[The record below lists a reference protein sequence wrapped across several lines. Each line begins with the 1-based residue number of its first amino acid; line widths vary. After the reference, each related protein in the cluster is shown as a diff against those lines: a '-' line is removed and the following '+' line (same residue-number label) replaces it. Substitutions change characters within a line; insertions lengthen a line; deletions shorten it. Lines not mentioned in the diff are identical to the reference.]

1 MNATT
6 AVKTLTIDGR
16 EVPINGERNLLELIR
31 KADIDLP
38 TFCYHSD
45 LSVYGACRLCLVDI
59 AGRGIQ
65 GACSTPPEPGL
76 KIRTQTE
83 EIREI
88 RKISIELL
96 LANHERECTTCAKSA
111 ACQLQDVA
119 RKLGIRKVRFK
130 PVHEPM
136 EVDRSSPSLV
146 RDPNKCVLCGDC
158 VRFCSEIQ
166 GIGAIDFA
174 YRGHDAAVLPAFG
187 KDLGEGE
194 CVNCGQCASVCP
206 TGALTPKS
214 EIEEV
219 WKALNDPTKTV
230 VAQIAPAVRV
240 AIGELFGL
248 PPGESTRGEMVAALK
263 RLGFDRVYD
272 TSFSADLTVIEEANE
287 FLNRKTRGGKLPLF
301 TSCCP
306 AWVKFAEQY
315 FPELLPNLSTCK
327 SPQQM
332 LGALCKELLPG
343 ELGIKKSDLVVV
355 SIMPCTAKKFEAKR
369 PEFSEDQVPEVDHV
383 LTTQELARMI
393 EEAGLRFTRLQP
405 ESFDM
410 PLGFKTGAGVIFG
423 NSGGVSEA
431 VLRYAAEKVTG
442 KKLSNPD
449 FHSVRG
455 EGGLR
460 IVEVPVD
467 GIVLKL
473 GIVHGLKNA
482 RTLAEKARCGKC
494 DLDLIEVMAC
504 PGGCIGGAGQP
515 VSRDTDIRK
524 LRTKGLYD
532 VDKNLDLHKSQE
544 NHFVTECYQKHLGE
558 IGGRKAHHLLHTHYQ
573 SRRRMAG
580 EAIRLGDGPA
590 AEKLKVNVCAGT
602 NCFVKGS
609 QHILHDL
616 LDQVQKENLQDQ
628 VDISASF
635 CFENCDHGPTVSVD
649 GNKIQ
654 WCTPEAVKL
663 EIIQKLKEKTG
674 RQL

>member
-1 MNATT
+1 MSATAT
-6 AVKTLTIDGR
+6 AKTLNIDGR

-31 KADIDLP
+31 KAGIDLP

-65 GACSTPPEPGL
+65 GACSTPPEAGL

-88 RKISIELL
+88 RKISVELL

-119 RKLGIRKVRFK
+119 RKLGIREVRFK
-130 PVHEPM
+130 PVHEM
-136 EVDRSSPSLV
+136 KEVDHSSLSLV

-166 GIGAIDFA
+166 DIGAIDFA

-187 KDLGEGE
+187 KSLGEGE
-194 CVNCGQCASVCP
+194 CVNCGQCAAVCP
-206 TGALTPKS
+206 TGALTPRS
-214 EIEEV
+214 ETEEV
-219 WKALNDPTKTV
+219 WKALNDPSKIV

-240 AIGELFGL
+240 AIGELFGM
-248 PPGESTRGEMVAALK
+248 PPGESTRGQMVAALK
-263 RLGFDRVYD
+263 RLGFDRVFD

-287 FLNRKTRGGKLPLF
+287 FLGRKTKGGKLPLF

-306 AWVKFAEQY
+306 GWVKFAEQY

-332 LGALCKELLPG
+332 LGALCKELLPA
-343 ELGIKKSDLVVV
+343 ELNVKKENLVVV

-369 PEFSEDQVPEVDHV
+369 PEFAKDGIAEVDHV

-393 EEAGLRFTRLQP
+393 EEAGLRFTKLEP

-410 PLGFKTGAGVIFG
+410 PMGFKTGAGVIFG

-431 VLRYAAEKVTG
+431 VLRYASEKVTG
-442 KKLSNPD
+442 KKLENPD
-449 FHSVRG
+449 FHAVRG
-455 EGGLR
+455 ENGLR

-482 RTLAEKARCGKC
+482 RTLAEKARRGKC

-515 VSRDTDIRK
+515 VSRDPDIRK
-524 LRTKGLYD
+524 LRAKGLYD
-532 VDKNLDLHKSQE
+532 VDKNMELHKSQE

-558 IGGRKAHHLLHTHYQ
+558 IGGKNAHRLLHTHYQ
-573 SRRRMAG
+573 SRRRITD
-580 EAIRLGDGPA
+580 ETILLGDGNG
-590 AEKLKVNVCAGT
+590 AEPVKVNVCAGT
-602 NCFVKGS
+602 NCFLKGS
-609 QHILHDL
+609 QNILHDL
-616 LDQVQKENLQDQ
+616 LNQVQDRNLQDQ
-628 VDISASF
+628 VQISASF
-635 CFENCDHGPTVSVD
+635 CFENCDRGPTVSVD
-649 GNKIQ
+649 GRKIPH
-654 WCTPEAVKL
+654 CTAEAARA
-663 EIIQKLKEKTG
+663 EIDGKIKKQNG
-674 RQL
+674 DQP